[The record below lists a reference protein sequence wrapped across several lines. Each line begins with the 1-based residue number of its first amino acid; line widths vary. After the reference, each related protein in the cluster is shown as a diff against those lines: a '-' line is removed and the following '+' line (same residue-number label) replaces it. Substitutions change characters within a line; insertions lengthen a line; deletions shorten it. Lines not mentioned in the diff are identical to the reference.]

1 MIRDTC
7 KHKIKCTEK
16 WQILYKCKNH
26 INMEF
31 IMQNNIQSK
40 QMMCHPEPGS
50 KFGRPGKKI
59 AIYNLHLIL
68 MSCPI
73 KQTRKEYSHL
83 SLTISLRFTK
93 LIDEEAAIFQE
104 SRKLIIFLLS
114 VYCMIKYFLNASI
127 N

>member
-1 MIRDTC
+1 
-7 KHKIKCTEK
+7 
-16 WQILYKCKNH
+16 
-26 INMEF
+26 MEF

-40 QMMCHPEPGS
+40 QMMCHLEPGS
-50 KFGRPGKKI
+50 KFGQPGKKI
-59 AIYNLHLIL
+59 AIYNLYLIL

-93 LIDEEAAIFQE
+93 LIEEEAAIFQE

-114 VYCMIKYFLNASI
+114 IYCVIKYFLNAYI

>member
-1 MIRDTC
+1 
-7 KHKIKCTEK
+7 
-16 WQILYKCKNH
+16 
-26 INMEF
+26 MEF

-40 QMMCHPEPGS
+40 QMMCHPGPGS
-50 KFGRPGKKI
+50 KFGRPGKMI
-59 AIYNLHLIL
+59 AIYNLYLIL
-68 MSCPI
+68 ISCPI

-93 LIDEEAAIFQE
+93 LINEEAAIFQE

-114 VYCMIKYFLNASI
+114 IYCMIKYFLNASI

>member
-68 MSCPI
+68 MSCPK
-73 KQTRKEYSHL
+73 KQTRKEYSNL
-83 SLTISLRFTK
+83 SLTIS
-93 LIDEEAAIFQE
+93 
-104 SRKLIIFLLS
+104 
-114 VYCMIKYFLNASI
+114 IK
-127 N
+127 